1 MDYEKKVM
9 RIAYDIISDGE
20 FSWRKDFNYD
30 MKMELLKLL
39 IEYFTD
45 IEHYEKCSKLSEMIK
60 GLEKT
65 NENNRETTITGSEE
79 S

>member
-1 MDYEKKVM
+1 MDYEKEVM
-9 RIAYDIISDGE
+9 RIAYEIISDAE

-45 IEHYEKCSKLSEMIK
+45 IEQYENCSKLSKMIK
-60 GLEKT
+60 ALEKT
-65 NENNRETTITGSEE
+65 NENISKTTITGSKDP
-79 S
+79 

>member
-1 MDYEKKVM
+1 MDYEKEVM
-9 RIAYDIISDGE
+9 RIAYEIISDAE

-45 IEHYEKCSKLSEMIK
+45 IEQYENCSKLSKMIK
-60 GLEKT
+60 ALEKT

>member
-1 MDYEKKVM
+1 MDYEKEVM
-9 RIAYDIISDGE
+9 RIAYEIISDGE

-45 IEHYEKCSKLSEMIK
+45 IEHYEKCSKLKPIINR
-60 GLEKT
+60 LENMDENISKT
-65 NENNRETTITGSEE
+65 TVTGSEE

>member
-1 MDYEKKVM
+1 MDYEKEVM
-9 RIAYDIISDGE
+9 RIAYEIISDGE

-45 IEHYEKCSKLSEMIK
+45 IEHYEKCSNLSKMIK

-65 NENNRETTITGSEE
+65 NENISKTTVTGSEE

>member
-20 FSWRKDFNYD
+20 FSWRTDFNYD

-45 IEHYEKCSKLSEMIK
+45 IEQYEKCSKLSKMINS
-60 GLEKT
+60 LEKT
-65 NENNRETTITGSEE
+65 NENISETTITGSEE

>member
-1 MDYEKKVM
+1 MDYEKEVM
-9 RIAYDIISDGE
+9 RIAYEIISDAE

-45 IEHYEKCSKLSEMIK
+45 IEQYENCSKLSKMIK
-60 GLEKT
+60 ALEKT
-65 NENNRETTITGSEE
+65 NENTRETTVTGSED

>member
-45 IEHYEKCSKLSEMIK
+45 IEQYENCSKLSKMIK
-60 GLEKT
+60 ALEKT